1 MPHRCMFSSTHCVG
15 ILVNVASEAL
25 KRGCR
30 FGVYLCPLAPLR
42 TFLLRR
48 HRRPV
53 VSLPFFNSSPKRNTR
68 LSTQPSSRLSM
79 AIVRNVLL
87 LAAAATALWAKA
99 AEATT
104 TSTLYPGRCTK
115 TSDCTTYGTN
125 MVCVAV
131 DSNIAGLEDLSMCVA
146 SSSVCSGRIAGTCP
160 SFTSWPSKY
169 RKVQPVC
176 AFTAVTNCTK
186 VYNVTVSGD
195 TESAGG
201 VDVEIAAS
209 SYSGSLADNQTVEC
223 WQRNFSVNGAYKV
236 VKGAYGCMDVAKYLS
251 TNGGQLTNLTQSILT
266 TCGAV
271 NNSGSY
277 TLCNA
282 EGTCGPEVSFAQDY
296 ACSCNS
302 GYNSTDYCSSI
313 TSNDC
318 SNLGQCGSYGTCTL
332 TSGSTNGTCTC
343 KSGATGNQCSL
354 CDPTVST
361 ACSSH
366 GTCSSSGVC
375 TCNSGYNGTFCDT
388 TVSGSSSSSTN
399 SNGAASVSGASS
411 TAMLLVLA
419 TLGLAL
425 WRE

>member
-1 MPHRCMFSSTHCVG
+1 MAAVSAFIFVILSSSHFSPPPPPP
-15 ILVNVASEAL
+15 ASA
-25 KRGCR
+25 R
-30 FGVYLCPLAPLR
+30 
-42 TFLLRR
+42 
-48 HRRPV
+48 
-53 VSLPFFNSSPKRNTR
+53 PFFNCPPKLNTFQPQ
-68 LSTQPSSRLSM
+68 SQPSM
-79 AIVRNVLL
+79 PIVRNVLL
-87 LAAAATALWAKA
+87 LAATATALWAKA

-115 TSDCTTYGTN
+115 NSDCTTYGSN

-131 DSNIAGLEDLSMCVA
+131 DSNIAGLENLSMCVA

-160 SFTSWPSKY
+160 SFSSWPSKY

-186 VYNVTVSGD
+186 VYNVTVSND
-195 TESAGG
+195 SESTGG
-201 VDVEIAAS
+201 VDVQIAAS
-209 SYSGSLADNQTVEC
+209 SYSGSLAENQTVEC
-223 WQRNFSVNGAYKV
+223 WQRNFSVNGEYKV
-236 VKGAYGCMDVAKYLS
+236 VQGVYGCMDVAKYVT
-251 TNGGQLTNLTQSILT
+251 TNGGQLTNLTQSIIT

-282 EGTCGPEVSFAQDY
+282 EGTCAPQVSFAQDY

-302 GYNSTDYCSSI
+302 GYNASNYCSSI

-318 SNLGQCGSYGTCTL
+318 SNLGQCGSLGTCTL

-354 CDPTVST
+354 CDQSVST
-361 ACSSH
+361 ACNSH
-366 GTCSSSGVC
+366 GSCSSSGVC
-375 TCNSGYNGTFCDT
+375 TCSPGYNGTFCDT
-388 TVSGSSSSSTN
+388 TVSGSSSSPSKHN
-399 SNGAASVSGASS
+399 SAIAVSSSS
-411 TAMLLVLA
+411 TGMLLVLT
-419 TLGLAL
+419 TLGFAM